1 MRFWIS
7 LALLLGTLPSPG
19 QDGPSKAVCEVRG
32 VVVRASDDEPL
43 PRAKVKLGSLTG
55 RRDEGSSER
64 ERESTSAEDGSFEFR
79 DLPCG
84 RYALSAERTGFL
96 RADFG
101 ERGPDRPGAPLTL
114 TAGEKLRPV
123 KLRLTAA
130 AAITGRV
137 VDADGEPV
145 SRMQVVA
152 LRMFRRGGKPQEDS
166 VAFAQTNDLG
176 EYRLH
181 TLPPARY
188 YVRAGGSEG
197 NGAFGWSMNFAAP
210 QAGKPARLVNV
221 PTYFPSATQLE
232 QASPLELK
240 ASDEVRADIQ
250 LQRAAALAIRG
261 RVIGG
266 GKQTQVIALARESEA
281 KTAQVRPDGS
291 FEIADLIPGEYVLMA
306 MSPAE
311 GSSDESDWA
320 AVRRA
325 FQQVSVTNSDLEGVT
340 ITLEAAGRFS
350 LAGKVVSRDPKI
362 DLSKVFI
369 QAAQDDDTVELSA
382 RNYFGLRQ
390 PAFARAKRDGTFV
403 LKNLAPGEYRVGV
416 YEIGRVGGS
425 WYPESVRLGSI
436 DVLTSGFR
444 ITNANPQGT
453 LEIVLN
459 DAAGSITGTVTDA
472 DGQPLTGVTAVAVPA
487 APLRKTVNQRR
498 GTTDQ
503 NGRFLLESLRP
514 GQYTVLAVDGSEWTV
529 DFGDA
534 DFLARYESQG
544 KRVTVGERQTVSVEL
559 RSITVEPE

>member
-7 LALLLGTLPSPG
+7 LALLLGALPSPG
-19 QDGPSKAVCEVRG
+19 QGGPSKPACEVSG
-32 VVVRASDDEPL
+32 VVVRASDGEPVS
-43 PRAKVKLGSLTG
+43 RAKVKLESLTR

-64 ERESTSAEDGSFEFR
+64 ERETASTEDGGFEFR

-84 RYALSAERTGFL
+84 RYSLSAERTGFL

-152 LRMFRRGGKPQEDS
+152 LRVFHRRGKPQEDS
-166 VAFAQTNDLG
+166 VAFAQTDDLG

-188 YVRAGGSEG
+188 YLRAGGSEG
-197 NGAFGWSMNFAAP
+197 YGAFGWSMNFAAP
-210 QAGKPARLVNV
+210 QTVKPARLVNV
-221 PTYFPSATQLE
+221 PTYYPSATQLE

-250 LQRAAALAIRG
+250 LQRAAPLAIRG

-281 KTAQVRPDGS
+281 KTAQVKPDGS
-291 FEIADLIPGEYVLMA
+291 FEIADVIPGEYVLMA
-306 MSPAE
+306 MSPPE
-311 GSSDESDWA
+311 GSSDESDWG

-325 FQQVSVTNSDLEGVT
+325 LQQVSVTNSDLEGVT

-369 QAAQDDDTVELSA
+369 QAAQDDDTIELSA

-390 PAFARAKRDGTFV
+390 PAFARAKGDGTFV
-403 LKNLAPGEYRVGV
+403 LKNLSPGQYRVGV
-416 YEIGRVGGS
+416 HEMARGTRG
-425 WYPESVRLGSI
+425 WYAESVRLGSV

-444 ITNANPQGT
+444 VTNANPQGT

-459 DAAGSITGTVTDA
+459 DAAGSIIGTVTDA
-472 DGQPLTGVTAVAVPA
+472 GGQPLTGVTVVAAPA
-487 APLRKTVNQRR
+487 APLRKTVNQGR

-503 NGRFLLESLRP
+503 NGRFILESLRP
-514 GQYTVLAVDGSEWTV
+514 GQYTVLAVDGPDWAV
-529 DFGDA
+529 DFADA
-534 DFLARYESQG
+534 DFLARHESRG
-544 KRVTVGERQTVSVEL
+544 ERVQVGERQTVSVQL
-559 RSITVEPE
+559 RAIPVEPE